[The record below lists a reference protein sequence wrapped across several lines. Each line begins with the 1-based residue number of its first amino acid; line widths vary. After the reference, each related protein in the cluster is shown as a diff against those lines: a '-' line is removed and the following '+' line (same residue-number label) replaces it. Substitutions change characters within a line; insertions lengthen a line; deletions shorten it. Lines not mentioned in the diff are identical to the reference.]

1 MLHKV
6 CFMVLI
12 YFMLCR
18 KIMPEIMLKLPSWI
32 RLFFSAIW
40 GNNCVGVLFF
50 ITLHFN
56 SE

>member
-12 YFMLCR
+12 YSMLR
-18 KIMPEIMLKLPSWI
+18 WKIMPEIMLKLPLWI